1 MKRYDLHRI
10 MTRAWRL
17 YRKEKGLSFGEA
29 LHRSWLSAKAEP
41 MNAARVEAA
50 KAAAGIVEEVKTWS
64 GWKEAGFEVRHGSRA
79 LFGVSLI
86 WGSRG
91 DGAEYAARFFG
102 QSQVQAIAASA

>member
-1 MKRYDLHRI
+1 MKYNLSHI

-50 KAAAGIVEEVKTWS
+50 KAAAGIVEEVNTWS
-64 GWKEAGFEVRHGSRA
+64 GWKEAGFEVVHGSRA
-79 LFGVSLI
+79 VFAVNLI
-86 WGSRG
+86 HGSRG
-91 DGAEYAARFFG
+91 DGKSYRASFFTR
-102 QSQVQAIAASA
+102 SQVQAVA

>member
-1 MKRYDLHRI
+1 MKYDLSHI

-17 YRKEKGLSFGEA
+17 YRKTEGLSFGEA
-29 LHRSWLSAKAEP
+29 LHRSWISAKAEP
-41 MNAARVEAA
+41 MNAARVQAA
-50 KAAAGIVEEVKTWS
+50 KAAAGITEECMTWS

>member
-41 MNAARVEAA
+41 VNADWVQAA
-50 KAAAGIVEEVKTWS
+50 KALAGIVEEVKTWA
-64 GWKEAGFEVRHGSRA
+64 GWREAGFEVVHGSKA
-79 LFGVSLI
+79 LFGCDLI
-86 WGSRG
+86 HGSKG
-91 DGAEYAARFFG
+91 DGMSYRASFFG
-102 QSQVQAIAASA
+102 ASQVQAITAAA